1 MRWQAP
7 VVFLF
12 LSCDRSQHRHDVSC
26 MGSSEEIVRT
36 VSQVKAAPR
45 MQSQRE
51 KESQHRAASA
61 RHAFRALSAGG
72 LCLGPSQQKDRTL
85 VAQPASQREPCMA
98 QEHGRNTLSARAKTI
113 NAAKMA
119 SFRRIVSTRFDSGE
133 APLSDYAVC
142 QKLGIPTLASC
153 TLLVFSNM
161 ALTGFGLSFNLRS
174 GDNGVNVSSW
184 TLSSWPRPFMT
195 SSQT

>member
-36 VSQVKAAPR
+36 VSQVKAAPT
-45 MQSQRE
+45 MQSQRAQ
-51 KESQHRAASA
+51 ESQHRAASA
-61 RHAFRALSAGG
+61 RQAFRALSAGVFASG
-72 LCLGPSQQKDRTL
+72 RPSKKDRTL

-119 SFRRIVSTRFDSGE
+119 SFQAHCQHALRLKGSPIVGLCSLPKAWHSYPR
-133 APLSDYAVC
+133 L
-142 QKLGIPTLASC
+142 LHLARVLQHGPDWLWSLIQSQVWRQWREC
-153 TLLVFSNM
+153 VFLDLEFM
-161 ALTGFGLSFNLRS
+161 A
-174 GDNGVNVSSW
+174 
-184 TLSSWPRPFMT
+184 RPFMT